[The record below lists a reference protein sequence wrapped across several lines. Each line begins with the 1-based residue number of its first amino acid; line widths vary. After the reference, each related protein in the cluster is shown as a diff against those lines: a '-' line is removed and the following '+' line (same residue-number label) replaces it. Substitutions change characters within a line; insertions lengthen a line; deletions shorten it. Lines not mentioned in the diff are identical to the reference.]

1 MQRRKGSGSEVEKN
15 RKMILKE
22 KRAKRRV
29 EIQQTKVERKERKEK
44 LLREVTV
51 KIGLKQEKDEKGIVV
66 EMLLDSRAI
75 GLVISEK
82 FARKHKF
89 RRTKLERPIYVRN
102 VNGTL
107 NYVGLIV
114 DMIEVE
120 IYSKRYKERTLIDVI
135 GGQKWGAILGMS

>member
-1 MQRRKGSGSEVEKN
+1 MQRRKGSRSEVEKN

-29 EIQQTKVERKERKEK
+29 KIQQTKVERKERKEK
-44 LLREVTV
+44 LLREVMI
-51 KIGLKQEKDEKGIVV
+51 KIGLKQEKDEEGIVV
-66 EMLLDSRAI
+66 EMLLDSKTIR
-75 GLVISEK
+75 LVISEK

-102 VNGTL
+102 VNGIL

-114 DMIEVE
+114 DIIEVE
-120 IYSKRYKERTLIDVI
+120 IYSKRYKERTLIDITGV
-135 GGQKWGAILGMS
+135 QKWGVILGMP

>member
-1 MQRRKGSGSEVEKN
+1 MQRRKGSRSEVEKN

-29 EIQQTKVERKERKEK
+29 KIQQTKVERKERKEK
-44 LLREVTV
+44 LLREVMI
-51 KIGLKQEKDEKGIVV
+51 KIGLKQEKDEEGIVV
-66 EMLLDSRAI
+66 EMLLDSKTIR
-75 GLVISEK
+75 LVISEK

-102 VNGTL
+102 VNGIL

-114 DMIEVE
+114 DIIEVE
-120 IYSKRYKERTLIDVI
+120 IYSKRYKERTLIDI
-135 GGQKWGAILGMS
+135 TEG